1 MYVKNASKN
10 TKYKNIFKI
19 SIALF
24 QKIKITKNIDI
35 IEMLLKHHND
45 VHAHFENM
53 CSKCVHRCDD

>member
-1 MYVKNASKN
+1 MLKMLQKTQN
-10 TKYKNIFKI
+10 TKIYAKI